1 MGALR
6 NYRIAVL
13 LAKNFGNLHIITSKK
28 TGEQVQAKNMTIQQV
43 ETFDYKNIVRLFKSK
58 SDTPAIPEFKKPS
71 LLWWWAVR
79 LLDTIPFNILLGE
92 GGLAYVWN
100 AYRQASQLIKERQ
113 INLVYTSF
121 RPYADVLV
129 GWLLKRKF
137 PHLCWVADFRDPHV
151 DPNRRN
157 VFFPRLQHRI
167 NRAIFSK
174 ADIVTTVSGGLA
186 KHFRQYHP
194 DIQVVLNGFPEALLQ
209 AAGEKSLPNSK
220 FTITYTGSLYYG
232 WQSAD
237 VLWKSLAKLI
247 NEGKIAPDKIRI
259 VYAGKDQSLW
269 RDWMRQYKL
278 ENISEIHPYLAHN
291 TSLQLQQ
298 RSDLN
303 LMLTWSS
310 SKLSGILTGKLF
322 EYIAVQKP
330 VLAIVQGEKDQEIFD
345 IFSDT
350 NAGLCAL
357 NEDAFWEKTEN
368 FILELYRNWLRD
380 GHTGWQFKKD
390 QLLQYS
396 AEQQFDLLLEKL
408 EKFFPVAAHSDQNSR
423 VL

>member
-28 TGEQVQAKNMTIQQV
+28 AGEQVQSKNMIIRQIG
-43 ETFDYKNIVRLFKSK
+43 TFDYKNIIGLFKSK
-58 SDTPAIPEFKKPS
+58 SGTQTIPEFKKPS
-71 LLWWWAVR
+71 VLWWGAVR
-79 LLDTIPFNILLGE
+79 LLDTIPFNMLLGE
-92 GGLAYVWN
+92 GGLAYVWK
-100 AYRQASQLIKERQ
+100 AYRHACKLVKEQQ

-129 GWLLKRKF
+129 GWLLKKKF

-157 VFFPRLQHRI
+157 VFFPRLQHRV

-174 ADIVTTVSGGLA
+174 ADIVTTVSTGLA

-194 DIQVVLNGFPEALLQ
+194 DIQVVLNGFPEVLLR

-232 WQSAD
+232 WQSCD

-269 RDWMRQYKL
+269 RHWMRQYKL
-278 ENISEIHPYLAHN
+278 ENIAEIHPYLAHN

-310 SKLSGILTGKLF
+310 TKLSGILTGKLF

-330 VLAIVQGEKDQEIFD
+330 VLAVVQGEEDQEILD
-345 IFSDT
+345 IFSET
-350 NAGLCAL
+350 NAGLCTINDEASL
-357 NEDAFWEKTEN
+357 EKTN
-368 FILELYRNWLRD
+368 TFVFDLYRNWLRE
-380 GHTGWQFKKD
+380 GCTGWQFKKD
-390 QLLQYS
+390 QLLKYS
-396 AEQQFDLLLEKL
+396 AEYQFDSLLESIQNR
-408 EKFFPVAAHSDQNSR
+408 FPEPAEIR
-423 VL
+423 

>member
-28 TGEQVQAKNMTIQQV
+28 AGEQVQSKNMIIRQIG
-43 ETFDYKNIVRLFKSK
+43 TFDYKNVVRLFKSK
-58 SDTPAIPEFKKPS
+58 SGTQAIPEFKKPS
-71 LLWWWAVR
+71 VLWWWAVR

-92 GGLAYVWN
+92 GGLVYIWK
-100 AYRQASQLIKERQ
+100 AYRHACKLVKEQQ

-129 GWLLKRKF
+129 GWLLKKKF

-157 VFFPRLQHRI
+157 VFFPRLQHRV

-174 ADIVTTVSGGLA
+174 ADIVTTVSTGLA
-186 KHFRQYHP
+186 KHFRQYHS
-194 DIQVVLNGFPEALLQ
+194 DIQVVLNGFPETLLQ
-209 AAGEKSLPNSK
+209 MAGEKTFPNSK
-220 FTITYTGSLYYG
+220 FTVTYTGSLYYG

-237 VLWKSLAKLI
+237 VLWKSLQALTQAGTIPADKL
-247 NEGKIAPDKIRI
+247 RI
-259 VYAGKDQSLW
+259 VYAGKDRALWQS
-269 RDWMRQYKL
+269 WMRQYGL
-278 ENISEIHPYLAHN
+278 EDVCENYPYQPHN
-291 TSLQLQQ
+291 ASLRLQQ
-298 RSDLN
+298 ESDLN

-310 SKLSGILTGKLF
+310 AKLSGILTGKLF

-330 VLAIVQGEKDQEIFD
+330 VLAIVRGEKDQEVLD
-345 IFSDT
+345 IFSAV
-350 NAGLCAL
+350 NAGLVVSDEEGFL
-357 NEDAFWEKTEN
+357 EKTEN

-408 EKFFPVAAHSDQNSR
+408 EKFFPIAIHSDQSSR